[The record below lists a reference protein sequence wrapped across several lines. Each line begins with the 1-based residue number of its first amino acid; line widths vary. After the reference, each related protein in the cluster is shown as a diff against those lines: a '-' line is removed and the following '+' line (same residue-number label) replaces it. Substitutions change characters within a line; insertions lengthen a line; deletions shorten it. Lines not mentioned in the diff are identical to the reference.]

1 MKKAYSNIMLKYM
14 TCALCASS
22 VMIICAAVLFVLDM
36 RHIAAAELVLGIG
49 TLLYA
54 ALIGSRH
61 REAVAKYIKKIIAD
75 DTGLEVNALVS
86 VPLAMAIC
94 SIDGSMRWY
103 NELFADM
110 YKGRKLYRTVLEDC
124 VPELKWS
131 EVLKNPSGKVITANI
146 DGRLFSVHWRMIKD
160 RMEPN
165 RLGNHYSVFFYFI
178 DVTREKHLSE
188 AYENERVDIAV
199 INIDNYDDF
208 VQKSDDEAA
217 DAVLS
222 KIRAAVAAW
231 AKRADA
237 VLKKTDRDKFF
248 AAFEHQHLKAYI
260 KSNFDIVEKIQAI
273 AAEAK
278 FPISISIGIG
288 TGGSLCENETSARH
302 ALDLALGRGGGQVC
316 IKDDTQFKFY
326 GGRTVEYER
335 STRVKARAVASA
347 LADFI
352 KESDNVII
360 MGHHNGDYDCFG
372 AAVGLQRAVRRL
384 GAVPYIV
391 REATSPAIDHMYNE
405 LKNISEYNGMFVDEN
420 EVYDEVTPDTLL
432 IVLDTHR
439 PSMLPSRHLID
450 RISKIVVIDHHRR
463 STEFISPC
471 SLVYHEPYASS
482 TCEMVT
488 ELLEY
493 MGAGDS
499 VTKVEAQCLYTG
511 IIMDTK
517 NFTLKTGVRTFE
529 AASYLRRLG
538 LDTVA
543 VRRMFSTSRE
553 DFAVRSELVNTAV
566 LVTDNFAVTKTYK
579 NHHNMRVIA
588 SQAADELLNID
599 NIAASVVVYPSEG
612 GVGFSAR
619 SIGTINV
626 QLIME
631 ALGGGGHM
639 TVSGA
644 FIKNIDVDEGVR
656 RVKDAVLSYLKS
668 IEDTKK

>member
-1 MKKAYSNIMLKYM
+1 MKKAYSNAMRKYM
-14 TCALCASS
+14 TCALCACAAML
-22 VMIICAAVLFVLDM
+22 VCAAVLFMTGQKYV
-36 RHIAAAELVLGIG
+36 AAVELVLGVG
-49 TLLYA
+49 VLMYV
-54 ALIGSRH
+54 LILGNRR
-61 REAVAKYIKKIIAD
+61 REAIAKYIRKVISD

-86 VPLAMAIC
+86 VPLAMVIC

-110 YKGRKLYRTVLEDC
+110 FKGEKLYRKVLEEC
-124 VPELKWS
+124 ISELKWS
-131 EVLKNPSGKVITANI
+131 EVLKNPSGKVITAHI
-146 DGRLFSVHWRMIKD
+146 DDRVFSIRWRMIKD

-165 RLGNHYSVFFYFI
+165 KLGDHYSVFFYFI
-178 DVTREKHLSE
+178 DVTRERLLSE
-188 AYENERVDIAV
+188 AYTSERVDIAV
-199 INIDNYDDF
+199 ISIDNYDDF
-208 VQKSDDEAA
+208 VQKANDEVVDSAS
-217 DAVLS
+217 S
-222 KIRAAVAAW
+222 KMRSVITAW
-231 AKRADA
+231 AKSADA

-248 AAFEHQHLKAYI
+248 AAFEHQHLKQYVDN
-260 KSNFDIVEKIQAI
+260 NFDIVEKIQAI
-273 AAEAK
+273 AEEAK

-288 TGGSLCENETSARH
+288 TGGTLLENETSARH

-360 MGHHNGDYDCFG
+360 MGHRNSDFDCFG
-372 AAVGLQRAVRRL
+372 AAVGLQRAVRSL
-384 GAVPYIV
+384 GAVPYV
-391 REATSPAIDHMYNE
+391 VKEQTSAAIDTMYSE
-405 LKNISEYNGMFVDEN
+405 LKGIDEYNGMFVDEN
-420 EVYDEVTPDTLL
+420 EVYDEVTPDSLL

-439 PSMLPSRHLID
+439 PSMLPCRHLID

-493 MGAGDS
+493 MGVGDN

-543 VRRMFSTSRE
+543 VRRMFCTSRE
-553 DFAVRSELVNTAV
+553 DFALKAELVTTAV
-566 LVTDNFAVTKTYK
+566 MVTENCAVTKIDK
-579 NHHNMRVIA
+579 PHPNMRVIA
-588 SQAADELLNID
+588 SQAADELLNIE
-599 NIAASVVVYPSEG
+599 NVTASVVVYAADG

-619 SIGTINV
+619 SIGTVNV

-656 RVKDAVLSYLKS
+656 RAREAVLAYFAN
-668 IEDTKK
+668 IRNTD